1 MTPINQCSEALQAL
15 QNTCAPSVAFPIASG
30 ITPADAAA
38 IIYDA
43 QSGAIAAGNFQI
55 ISASGGSVSDP
66 LLMQEIETTIAPI
79 VTSLG
84 DVCNIAPDTPV
95 LFSQP
100 CQPLE
105 EGCDG
110 SGVDGCSG

>member
-1 MTPINQCSEALQAL
+1 M
-15 QNTCAPSVAFPIASG
+15 
-30 ITPADAAA
+30 
-38 IIYDA
+38 
-43 QSGAIAAGNFQI
+43 
-55 ISASGGSVSDP
+55 SDP
-66 LLMQEIETTIAPI
+66 SLMQEIQSTIAPI

-84 DVCNIAPDTPV
+84 DSCNVAPDTPV